1 VKHFFTQLNIDKGP
15 KKSYPALNET
25 DPMSRGSIIRR
36 IFYSCETLKKTIMSI
51 KSTIAA
57 LAASPFLLAGAAFA
71 GPYVNVE
78 SNISYPDGD
87 YSAATTD
94 LHIGYEGDASE
105 TVSFYVQG
113 GPAFTAV
120 DGTDGSEGELSGKAG
135 INIAATDTL
144 GIYGELSGITD
155 EDSSG
160 DDIVNWG
167 AKLGA
172 KFVF

>member
-1 VKHFFTQLNIDKGP
+1 
-15 KKSYPALNET
+15 
-25 DPMSRGSIIRR
+25 
-36 IFYSCETLKKTIMSI
+36 MSI

-87 YSAATTD
+87 YSGATTD

-105 TVSFYVQG
+105 KVAFYVQG

-120 DGTDGSEGELSGKAG
+120 DGTDGSETEFSGKAG
-135 INIAATDTL
+135 VSFAATDSL
-144 GIYGELSGITD
+144 GIYGELSGITG
-155 EDSSG
+155 EDSSNE
-160 DDIVNWG
+160 DIVNWG
-167 AKLGA
+167 AKAGV
-172 KFVF
+172 KFTF